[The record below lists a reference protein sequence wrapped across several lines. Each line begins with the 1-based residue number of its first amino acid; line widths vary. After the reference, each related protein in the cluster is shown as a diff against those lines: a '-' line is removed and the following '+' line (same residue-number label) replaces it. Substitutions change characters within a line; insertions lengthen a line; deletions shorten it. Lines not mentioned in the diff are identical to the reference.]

1 MTKTATSPAAAD
13 GSKAATVDGQ
23 PAQPAPPATV
33 TDIATAR
40 KAPRQLE
47 AVRFKGA
54 EYVRV
59 IHHAAPFDN
68 TIPEDL
74 LVPDYWAH
82 VADRMKQYDRVEA
95 LANDGTWWAEYI
107 VVACGRAYAQLRLLR
122 KASLDPVTLNKELSQ
137 ALRAYEVCHRGPHSQ
152 WSVIRLS
159 DNQVVHEGSQTE
171 SGANT
176 WLTNHLKAMGR

>member
-1 MTKTATSPAAAD
+1 MSKTATSPAD
-13 GSKAATVDGQ
+13 GSKAATVEDQ
-23 PAQPAPPATV
+23 SMQAPAPATI

-40 KAPRQLE
+40 KVVRQLE

-54 EYVRV
+54 EYVRS

-68 TIPEDL
+68 TSPEDL

-95 LANDGTWWAEYI
+95 LANDGTWWAEYM
-107 VVACGRAYAQLRLLR
+107 VVACGRAYAQLVMLQ
-122 KASLDPVTLNKELSQ
+122 KHNLDPVVPGRDNHTM
-137 ALRAYEVCHRGPHSQ
+137 RAYEVKHRGPHSQ
-152 WSVIRLS
+152 WSVIRLL
-159 DNQVVHEGSQTE
+159 DKEVVHEGSQTE
-171 SGANT
+171 SAANT

>member
-1 MTKTATSPAAAD
+1 MTKTATASAAGLPAED
-13 GSKAATVDGQ
+13 KQ
-23 PAQPAPPATV
+23 PEQPSNV
-33 TDIATAR
+33 TNIEQAKRAIV
-40 KAPRQLE
+40 RQLE

-59 IHHAAPFDN
+59 IHHASPFDN
-68 TIPEDL
+68 TTPEDL

-95 LANDGTWWAEYI
+95 LSNDGTWWAEYM
-107 VVACGRAYAQLRLLR
+107 VVACGRAYAQLVLMQKLN
-122 KASLDPVTLNKELSQ
+122 LDPVVPGKSNTIREYVVK
-137 ALRAYEVCHRGPHSQ
+137 HRGPHSQ

-159 DNQVVHEGSQTE
+159 DKEVVHEGSQTE
-171 SGANT
+171 SAANT